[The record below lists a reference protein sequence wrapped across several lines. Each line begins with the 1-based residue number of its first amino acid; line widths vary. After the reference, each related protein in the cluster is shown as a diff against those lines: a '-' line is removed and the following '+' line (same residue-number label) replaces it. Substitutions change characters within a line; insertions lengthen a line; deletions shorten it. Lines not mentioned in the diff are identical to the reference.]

1 VIDAGDS
8 PDLVLS
14 YGITPRDLED
24 AMQTHDDRRI
34 PLDPQPE
41 SRSLLESIRGWLSIG
56 QARRNKRE
64 AAQAKAAAE
73 NAPLREAEA
82 RRKATQPGVSPEL
95 AEKFAKVVARVGGG
109 K

>member
-1 VIDAGDS
+1 VSAHDERKV
-8 PDLVLS
+8 PL
-14 YGITPRDLED
+14 TPE
-24 AMQTHDDRRI
+24 
-34 PLDPQPE
+34 PE
-41 SRSLLESIRGWLSIG
+41 SASLLESIRHWIALNVL
-56 QARRNKRE
+56 RRNKRE

-95 AEKFAKVVARVGGG
+95 TEKFAKVVARVGGG